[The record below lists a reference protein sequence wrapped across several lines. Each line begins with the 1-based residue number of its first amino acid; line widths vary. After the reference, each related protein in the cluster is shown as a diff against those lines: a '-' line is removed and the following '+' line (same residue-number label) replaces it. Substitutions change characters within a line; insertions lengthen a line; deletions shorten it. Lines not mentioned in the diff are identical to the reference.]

1 MIGED
6 HAINVPSLV
15 KAAEPLPQPKGDR
28 PATNNAQAQ
37 PDLLIG
43 MSR

>member
-6 HAINVPSLV
+6 EAINVPCLGKV
-15 KAAEPLPQPKGDR
+15 AEPLPQPNGDR
-28 PATNNAQAQ
+28 PTSDNAQEQAGVV
-37 PDLLIG
+37 IG

>member
-6 HAINVPSLV
+6 QAINVPSLV
-15 KAAEPLPQPKGDR
+15 KAAEPPPQPKGDR
-28 PATNNAQAQ
+28 PASSNAQAQ
-37 PDLLIG
+37 VGAAIG

>member
-6 HAINVPSLV
+6 QVINVPCLD
-15 KAAEPLPQPKGDR
+15 KAAEPLPQPNEDR
-28 PATNNAQAQ
+28 PASGNAQEHAGVV
-37 PDLLIG
+37 IG

>member
-6 HAINVPSLV
+6 EAINVPGLD
-15 KAAEPLPQPKGDR
+15 KAAEALPQPNGDR
-28 PATNNAQAQ
+28 PTSDNAREQAGVV
-37 PDLLIG
+37 IG

>member
-6 HAINVPSLV
+6 QAINVPYLDR
-15 KAAEPLPQPKGDR
+15 AAEPLQQPNGDR
-28 PATNNAQAQ
+28 PASDNAQEQAGVV
-37 PDLLIG
+37 IG